1 MQKLAVTF
9 ANELKL
15 LAMKKILLPTDF
27 SDNAWC
33 AAVYA
38 LKLYEKEECTFYF
51 LHSYKM
57 KASAMSNLSNKL
69 LRSMADNAKQE
80 LLELKDMAEKANN
93 NLNHTFEILLSVNAM
108 DNAIDM
114 AITKYN
120 IDLIV
125 MGTKGATGAKEIF
138 MGSNTVNIIKH
149 VKSCPILLIPHEFD
163 FEEPKE
169 IAFPTDFN
177 RFYGEE
183 LLPLKNLSKL
193 YDSKIRILHINKE
206 KNLSHQQDYNL
217 AMLKA
222 YLEDNPHT
230 FHWMPDYS
238 KKENAINDFI
248 EELNID
254 ILVMIN
260 YEHSFIE
267 NIINEPVIKKI
278 GFHATIPFFVIP
290 SSA

>member
-1 MQKLAVTF
+1 
-9 ANELKL
+9 
-15 LAMKKILLPTDF
+15 MKKILLPTDF

-38 LKLYEKEECTFYF
+38 LKLYEKEECKFYF
-51 LHSYKM
+51 LHSCKM
-57 KASAMSNLSNKL
+57 KASTMSNISNKL
-69 LRSMADNAKQE
+69 LRTIADNAKQD
-80 LLELKDMAEKANN
+80 LLELKNMAEKTND
-93 NLNHTFEILLSVNAM
+93 NLNHSFETLLSVDAM
-108 DNAIDM
+108 DDAIDM
-114 AITKYN
+114 ALEKYN
-120 IDLIV
+120 IDLII

-138 MGSNTVNIIKH
+138 MGSNTVKIIKQ
-149 VKSCPILLIPHEFD
+149 VNSCPILLIPHEYD
-163 FEEPKE
+163 FKAPKQ

-183 LLPLKNLSKL
+183 LLALKNLSKL
-193 YDSKIRILHINKE
+193 HDSKIRILHINEE

-222 YLEDNPHT
+222 YLEDNPHS
-230 FHWMPDYS
+230 FHWMPDYT
-238 KKENAINDFI
+238 KKENAIKDFI

-267 NIINEPVIKKI
+267 SIINEPVIKKI